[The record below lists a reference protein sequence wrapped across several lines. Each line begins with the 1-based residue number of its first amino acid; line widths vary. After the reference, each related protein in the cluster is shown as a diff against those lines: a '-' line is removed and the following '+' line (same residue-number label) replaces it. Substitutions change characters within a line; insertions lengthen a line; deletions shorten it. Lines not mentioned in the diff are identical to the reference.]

1 MTDPRSFLREV
12 YGSALAA
19 VDGRRLVARTLS
31 SMAGGAP
38 REAAVLAIGK
48 AAPAMF
54 AGAASAPG
62 LAITRALV
70 ITGAAYL
77 PEDRELSGAQLVTGG
92 HPVPDQASLAAGDA
106 LLRFLADLPP
116 GEPLLILLSGGASA
130 MAERLPDGVGLDDLA
145 RLNRWLLGSG
155 FDIGDTNRIRRAVS
169 AIKGGRL
176 APLLGGRP
184 AELLIISDVPGD
196 HVHDIGSGP
205 FSPVPA
211 EARRLPPNLPDWIGT
226 LVGHAPP
233 MPAANDPAFATIA
246 TRIIANNGSA
256 RAAAAN
262 RAIAS
267 DVKVYRRSTLVAED
281 AEAAGTAFAEA
292 LLRSGEGLHIW
303 GGEPAVTLPPDA
315 GQGGRCQHFALA
327 AAQRLSGAADVHVL
341 AAGSDGCDGGG
352 EQAGALV
359 DGGSVARGR
368 AAGLDPADCLR
379 RADAGRFLAASG
391 DLLPS
396 TATGTNVM
404 DLMFGLKS

>member
-19 VDGRRLVARTLS
+19 VDGRRLVARTL
-31 SMAGGAP
+31 GGPP
-38 REAAVLAIGK
+38 RAVAVLAIGK

-62 LAITRALV
+62 LTITHALV
-70 ITGAAYL
+70 ITGASYVPA
-77 PEDRELSGAQLVTGG
+77 DRDELRAAQVVTGG
-92 HPVPDQASLAAGDA
+92 HPVPDETSLAAGDA

-116 GEPLLILLSGGASA
+116 DEPLLILLSGGASA
-130 MAERLPDGVGLDDLA
+130 MVERLPDGVGLEDLA
-145 RLNRWLLGSG
+145 RLNGWLLGSG
-155 FDIGDTNRIRRAVS
+155 FDIGDINKVRRAAS

-176 APLLGGRP
+176 APLLRGRP

-196 HVHDIGSGP
+196 HLHDIGSGP

-211 EARRLPPNLPDWIGT
+211 ETRRLPPNLPDWIET
-226 LVGHAPP
+226 LVRHAPP
-233 MPAANDPAFATIA
+233 MPAADDPAFAAIGA
-246 TRIIANNGSA
+246 RIIANNGSA

-262 RAIAS
+262 RASAY
-267 DVKVYRRSTLVAED
+267 DLKVYRRSTLVSEEAEV
-281 AEAAGTAFAEA
+281 AGTAFADT
-292 LLRSGEGLHIW
+292 LLRSGAGLHIW

-341 AAGSDGCDGGG
+341 AAGSDGSDGGG
-352 EQAGALV
+352 AQAGALV

-391 DLLPS
+391 DLLPGA
-396 TATGTNVM
+396 ATGTNVM

>member
-1 MTDPRSFLREV
+1 MIDPRSFLREV

-19 VDGRRLVARTLS
+19 VDGRRLVARTL
-31 SMAGGAP
+31 GGAP

-54 AGAASAPG
+54 AGACAAPG

-70 ITGAAYL
+70 ITGTAYL
-77 PEDRELSGAQLVTGG
+77 PADQDELRGARVVTGG
-92 HPVPDQASLAAGDA
+92 HPVPDEASLAAGDT

-116 GEPLLILLSGGASA
+116 GEPLMILLSGGASA
-130 MAERLPDGVGLDDLA
+130 MVEQLPDGVGLDDLV
-145 RLNRWLLGSG
+145 RLNRWLLASG
-155 FDIGDTNRIRRAVS
+155 FDIGDTNRIRRAAS

-176 APLLGGRP
+176 APLLRGRP

-196 HVHDIGSGP
+196 HPHDIGSGP

-211 EARRLPPNLPDWIGT
+211 EARRLPPNLPDWIES
-226 LVGHAPP
+226 LVRHAPP
-233 MPAANDPAFATIA
+233 MPAADDPAFASIA

-262 RAIAS
+262 RAVAS
-267 DVKVYRRSTLVAED
+267 DVKVYRRNTLVAED
-281 AEAAGTAFAEA
+281 AEAAGTAFADS
-292 LLRSGEGLHIW
+292 LLRSDAGLHIW

-315 GQGGRCQHFALA
+315 GKGGRCQHFALA
-327 AAQRLSGAADVHVL
+327 AAQRLNGAADVHVL

-352 EQAGALV
+352 AQAGALV

-391 DLLPS
+391 DLLPGA
-396 TATGTNVM
+396 ATGTNVM
-404 DLMFGLKS
+404 DLMFGLKC